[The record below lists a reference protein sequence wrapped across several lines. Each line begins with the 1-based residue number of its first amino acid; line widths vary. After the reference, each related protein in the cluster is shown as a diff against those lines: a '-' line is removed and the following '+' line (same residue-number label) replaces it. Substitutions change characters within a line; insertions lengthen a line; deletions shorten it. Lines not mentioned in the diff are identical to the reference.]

1 MVIDMEDRFM
11 YSSKQLESGFFS
23 VEKRYSLFRERK
35 VVWQG
40 RKWFYSC
47 NENLGGVGG
56 RSIVLSVIMV

>member
-1 MVIDMEDRFM
+1 MEDRFM
-11 YSSKQLESGFFS
+11 YCSKQLECGFFY
-23 VEKRYSLFRERK
+23 VEKRYSLSREHK

-56 RSIVLSVIMV
+56 DAQ